1 MPVVLGDT
9 TIQNAASIAASGS
22 TYGIVQDS
30 SGRVSLPFR
39 PRFYAYGTANTPTS
53 GSVIVFP
60 TTQVNVGN
68 AYNTSTGVFT
78 APIAGIY
85 AFFSANIGNN
95 NSTVFRTNFRYNGSD
110 VFQHRNPTTA
120 SGSAY
125 ATNTVGLYSVS
136 MAVNDT
142 MRIYVTSDDGSTYY
156 PGGAGTTNDYW
167 YFAGYLIQ

>member
-1 MPVVLGDT
+1 MPIVLGDT
-9 TIQNAASIAASGS
+9 TIQGATSIAESGS
-22 TYGIVQDS
+22 TYGLVQNANGIVT
-30 SGRVSLPFR
+30 LPFR
-39 PRFYAYGTANTPTS
+39 PRFYAYGTANTPSS

-60 TTQVNVGN
+60 TTQVNVGG

-78 APIAGIY
+78 APIAGVY
-85 AFFSANIGNN
+85 VFFSSNIGNN
-95 NSTVFRTNFRYNGSD
+95 GSTVFRTNFRYNGSD
-110 VFQHRNPTTA
+110 VFQFRNPTTA

-125 ATNTVGLYSVS
+125 ATNSVGLYSVN

-156 PGGAGTTNDYW
+156 PGSASTTNDYW

>member
-9 TIQNAASIAASGS
+9 TIQNAASISQSGT

-30 SGRVSLPFR
+30 SGRVKLPFR
-39 PRFYAYGTANTPTS
+39 PRFYAYGTANTPSS
-53 GSVIVFP
+53 GSFIVFP
-60 TTQVNVGN
+60 TIQVNVGG
-68 AYNTSTGVFT
+68 AYNTSTGIFT

-85 AFFSANIGNN
+85 AFFSSNIGA
-95 NSTVFRTNFRYNGSD
+95 NSSSVWRTNFRYNGTD
-110 VFQHRNPTTA
+110 IFQLRNPNTA

-125 ATNTVGLYSVS
+125 ATNSVGLYSVE

-142 MRIYVTSDDGSTYY
+142 MRIYVTSDSGANFY
-156 PGGAGTTNDYW
+156 PGGASSTNDYW